1 GLEAR
6 EDGFVTGAGDAASY
20 QVGPVSAPAG
30 AQAGPGLQAGDA
42 TRRSRRVVGAYLDLS
57 ADLSRDWQ
65 GNLALRQDHYSD
77 FGNATTA
84 KLS

>member
-1 GLEAR
+1 SRELAVAGLARPLTLAWGLEAR

-65 GNLALRQDHYSD
+65 GNL
-77 FGNATTA
+77 
-84 KLS
+84 

>member
-1 GLEAR
+1 
-6 EDGFVTGAGDAASY
+6 
-20 QVGPVSAPAG
+20 SAPAG

-84 KLS
+84 KLSTRLALDRTLALRGALS